1 MKVIGKQSSGIGLV
15 ASGTLGISI
24 GGNNELLITQDTTFI
39 SSSLV
44 VSESLFVSG
53 NTHFGI
59 STESRHDISGNL
71 FISGNYT
78 QVGVSVVSGS
88 VLATRDSIF
97 IQDVYVSGTL
107 KGPFSQ
113 SIERR
118 VNALEEQRFFL
129 RGDVSAEGTLSGTS
143 LSKYTASLDISL
155 NQISA
160 SQLIF
165 PSESRKVYVAEYG
178 SDNLLTPHRGKS
190 PATPFKTIKAGV
202 QSIYS
207 NVQISASQVSGSG
220 QSGSATEA
228 SIISQSY
235 ATVAEILAGG
245 LGVTPVLSRNGST
258 ALVSI
263 GTVSQSFYDDYGT
276 NVQSASLS
284 SSFATTLQILSGGL
298 GNSPALVPNGLVPVK
313 LSNNTQIT
321 GTGGTN
327 AVSAS
332 ISSSFAVITSI
343 VNGGLASA
351 PVVTQN
357 SETITTDADKL
368 NARNLILRNKGFIQ
382 DEVIEYLKIVY
393 PFFTYNVLRCKRD
406 VGLLID
412 AVLDDLVF
420 GGNEKTVEAGT
431 SYYNGNFG
439 EVQFG
444 GSGVANSQKEE
455 TIAAILYASRMAQKI
470 SVNGS
475 VSAPSNAVR
484 DARIA
489 LLGNISFIQEEVLL
503 FIEHVYVKGK
513 DQTGTPFTY
522 DRVKCRRDIGY
533 IVTAAATDL
542 VLGGNQQSIEAGAAY
557 YNGVYGNGVE
567 VIDNQLEETVNSVS
581 WGARIAKEVVVG
593 NTVPKISNNKKNAVS
608 LLEMN
613 KRFLGE
619 QTVGFISA
627 SFPNLIYSSS
637 KCSRDVGLITDC
649 VIVDLIYGGNE
660 QAINAGTSYYTNAY
674 GQAGEVPANQL
685 TETVAGILYAGAIAQ
700 KISKDEFVTNT
711 YAPWF
716 SPFTNYNTTVYV
728 ETGTYVEDNPIVL
741 PPGVAIKGDTLRQSL
756 LYAKNPKLDY
766 FHVHSSDYIDSVRF
780 LDLQRP
786 AFAVAFPSAIIDY
799 TIQSGKITNPVIL
812 YSPIGYTSSVNIIV
826 EEPDSPPE
834 SGSIRAEFTPVISNG
849 KIVGLTYVN
858 SGSGYVSTE
867 RPHISVPAPENQRPF
882 IQASPYVWNS
892 SAITGPFNFN
902 GEKIS
907 ELVPLPYD
915 LEDLG
920 VDNTGA
926 GGGMRVDGN
935 CCREAAP
942 RSPLRSMVAAAF
954 TQVNQGGPGHHVC
967 NTGYAQFVSMFT
979 TYCTY
984 GFKTSGGGFANI
996 SNSVIDFGL
1005 QGVISKR
1012 NFKDTYTSAL
1022 VLSAGTS
1029 TVAGFNVTI
1038 PGSGYTVSPVVTITG
1053 GGGNGASGSALIT
1066 SGQVVALNLESSGSG
1081 YTSVPSVS
1089 IALPDTPGGIRAEA
1103 TAILSGL
1110 ANIFVRVTGSFQG
1123 QQRNIDFSS
1132 LMKLNGSNYLVTDIN
1147 TTVESDEFFVE
1158 TFPAVFFVNA
1168 GDNADFYQLSNIST
1182 GGLVLEY
1189 VGAGITYN
1197 AIPEYGGIPDS
1208 AQEVVMI
1215 EPGKVFAVTIDNRGN
1230 LKVGRFFRV
1239 DQLTGAVT
1247 IDANQFS
1254 LSGLSSIG
1262 PFRRNGVPVGIVIN
1276 EASDNDT
1283 LLNSQGIPGRD
1294 TVPSQQAVKTYV
1306 DARTIAATG
1315 TDNQV
1320 LAKSGSA
1327 SYGTQFRNTI
1337 DTIATNTL
1345 SGSKIVSRS
1354 IGSNLIV
1361 THSLTSLE
1369 ISSSTIGLGLTG
1381 ANGTP
1386 ISVVFGT
1393 QSNQSTDGAQF
1404 TAFSQSVS
1412 ESVRFLLATSATT
1425 ASNTFVGNQL
1435 ISGNVLVTGS
1445 VEIKNDL
1452 TVSGSLLISD
1462 TVALGS
1468 NVNISG
1474 NLSVTGST
1482 VLTGGL
1488 DVFTN
1493 TNIQSPFTASGLRY
1507 PNSDSQGAGKILRS
1521 DGNNGIFFGFTD
1533 RTSIG
1538 IVNIGNGGPIAKGT
1552 PLYIKGFD
1560 VGTGLTIVGP
1570 ASASQLDKMPAVGLS
1585 ADNLL
1590 ESGSGSLTALGIL
1603 TNYDTTALTP
1613 GQTLY
1618 VAPNGGLTTEL
1629 PTGSFYVQNMA
1640 IVGRININDGELLVE
1655 QPGTYYKLP
1664 NIPEDWIWIGAD
1676 GGYAVSQS
1684 LTGALADRQ
1693 LARTVVGVTDQSAGW
1708 YEGALVVS
1716 GGLGVAKNAQISG
1729 NLTIY
1734 GNFDVKGST
1743 TITAITASNLDIAE
1757 NTIAVREFSPVVRF
1771 GGLIVWDSGSVVGG
1785 TPPNNVYASASLFYD
1800 GLDNNWVIAQNDGRS
1815 SSLMIGGPVNGGAY
1829 GNEEGLPMGTIPV
1842 IEYTGNNLT
1851 SSTMTDN
1858 GLVVRMTNDLLVTGS
1873 IAGRLTG
1880 SVLGTSL
1887 SIFNSLSATGSFAGN
1902 GFLTGSFT
1910 GSFTGSAD
1918 LHYQISG
1925 NVDDGIDNFI
1935 YSGSKNA
1942 EVKLATG
1949 SLHFTDGVKKKLNTE
1964 LVISSSEQIREFG
1977 YEFSSSVNVFT
1988 SSVKIELAGLNSYT
2002 SSLKTAISASGSD
2015 LIVHGN
2021 LRVTGSKTFI
2031 ESTDVKIVDKF
2042 IEIASGSI
2050 DSAAAD
2056 GAGLFF
2062 SGANFFFSWSHQSQS
2077 MNYNKTIYVEG
2088 NVEVSGSVD
2097 GTKISQ
2103 FAPAHNT
2110 FSSSI
2115 NAYTSSLRTA
2125 VSESNGDLI
2134 VFGNLQVR
2142 GTLAELRVDR
2152 LQVKDKQI
2160 EINSGSTTSAQSDKA
2175 GLFISG
2181 ANVNFYW
2188 DHPEQ
2193 YMYLDKNFTINGD
2206 FNASTINGIN
2216 LPAFRNGVNQ
2226 ATGALEV
2233 YSSSLKNA
2241 ITVAGTGVSSVTTIQ
2256 GDLNVLGTTTQ
2267 LQISDLKIEDKLIE
2281 VASGSTSPTLANGA
2295 GLFISG
2301 ANVFFSWSNAESNMR
2316 LRSNLFVGGTSGGAI
2331 TASTLTIAES
2341 ASMGYVSASQT
2352 ISGGALFIEGNTS
2365 LRGNVTS
2372 SGTVSASA
2380 LYVQNATNIVG
2391 VLDVVGNI
2399 IGEEYISASKG
2410 ITGSGFWSAG
2420 DIRSIGNTQVD
2431 GTALIIGAT
2440 TVRSTISASGAISG
2454 SGLQINGNFRVTA
2467 SSTYDGFAVFNND
2480 ISASGYVSAS
2490 GLRIYG
2496 EGSLGTSSFWG
2507 PITGST
2513 AWFSNNFRVT
2523 GSITASHYPVG
2534 HPLAGT
2540 GGNISAS
2547 GFMSASASNFR
2558 GEVSSTLYK
2567 GDLQYNV
2574 IAGSGL
2580 SGSVFR
2586 NQTDTTL
2593 EISTASVHFQ
2603 SGSQQSIISYI
2614 KGDVTIATDGTATI
2628 AANSIALGTDTTGDY
2643 VASINPGA
2651 GLTGGATSGEG
2662 IAHTLAVGAGDG
2674 LSVAADSVSLNTGSS
2689 HFVNGARGTIAA
2701 WVNGDATINSSTGYI
2716 TVNLANIPRVTNVLG
2731 TTNQISVS
2739 GIIANGGMTAS
2750 LSLPQNIH
2758 TAADFRVG
2766 SLGIG
2771 VAASGT
2777 SGRIDAANDIVAYS
2791 SSDRRFKENI
2801 KNIPNALA
2809 KILRIGGY
2817 EFDWISNVELH
2828 GHEGHDIG
2836 VIAQEIEEILPEL
2849 VQTRESG
2856 YKAVKYDK
2864 LVALLIEGMKEQQV
2878 QIDNL
2883 KSEVENLK
2891 RARGL

>member
-1 MKVIGKQSSGIGLV
+1 MKVIGKQSSGVSLV
-15 ASGTLGISI
+15 ASGTLGISVL
-24 GGNNELLITQDTTFI
+24 GNNEILMTNDTTFF

-44 VSESLFVSG
+44 VSESLFASG
-53 NTHFGI
+53 NTQLGI
-59 STESRHDISGNL
+59 NTASTHEITGSFL
-71 FISGNYT
+71 L
-78 QVGVSVVSGS
+78 SGS
-88 VLATRDSIF
+88 SKQIGTSVITGSITVTRDSTF

-107 KGPFSQ
+107 KGPFSS
-113 SIERR
+113 SIEQR
-118 VNALEEQRFFL
+118 VNALEEQRFIL
-129 RGDVSAEGTLSGTS
+129 GGDVSANAVLTGSAQST
-143 LSKYTASLDISL
+143 YTASLNITL

-160 SQLIF
+160 SQIIF
-165 PSESRKVYVAEYG
+165 PEESKKVYVAEYG
-178 SDNLLTPHRGKS
+178 SDILITPHRGKS
-190 PATPFKTIKAGV
+190 PATAFKTIKAAV
-202 QSIYS
+202 QSIYG
-207 NVQISASQVSGSG
+207 NYQISASQVSGSG

-245 LGVTPVLSRNGST
+245 LGVTPAVVKNGATDLVLVGNT
-258 ALVSI
+258 
-263 GTVSQSFYDDYGT
+263 SQSFFDGYGG
-276 NVQSASLS
+276 NAESSSVS
-284 SSFATTLQILSGGL
+284 SSFATVINILGNGL
-298 GNSPALVPNGLVPVK
+298 GSVPALVENGRTPVK
-313 LSNNTQIT
+313 LSANVQIT

-327 AVSAS
+327 SVSSS

-343 VNGGLASA
+343 VNGGLGTA
-351 PVVTQN
+351 PAVVNN
-357 SETITTDADKL
+357 SEAITTDADKL
-368 NARNLILRNKGFIQ
+368 NARTLVLRNKGFIQ
-382 DEVIEYLKIVY
+382 DETIEYLSAVY
-393 PFFTYNVLRCKRD
+393 PYFDYNRLRCKRD

-420 GGNEKTVEAGT
+420 GGNQRTVEAGI

-439 EVQFG
+439 DASNTV
-444 GSGVANSQKEE
+444 NLQKEQ
-455 TIAAILYASRMAQKI
+455 TIAAILYASRMAQII
-470 SVNGS
+470 SINGTI
-475 VSAPSNAVR
+475 SAPSVAKGNAK
-484 DARIA
+484 AA
-489 LLGNISFIQEEVLL
+489 LLGNKKLIQEEIIY
-503 FIEHVYVKGK
+503 FIEHVYIKGK
-513 DQTGTPFTY
+513 DKTGTPFTY
-522 DRVKCRRDIGY
+522 NRDKCRRDIGF
-533 IVTAAATDL
+533 IIDGVATDL
-542 VLGGNQQSIEAGAAY
+542 IFGGNQQSIISGKAY
-557 YNGVYGNGVE
+557 YDGVYGNGE
-567 VIDNQLEETVNSVS
+567 VVVNDQLVETVTSIS
-581 WGARIAKEVVVG
+581 YGARIAKETVVG
-593 NTVPKISNNKKNAVS
+593 NIVPKLSTNKKNAVS

-613 KRFLGE
+613 KTFLGE
-619 QTVGFISA
+619 QTVGLISS

-660 QAINAGTSYYTNAY
+660 QAIEAGTSYYTNAY
-674 GQAGEVPANQL
+674 GDTSQVPASQL

-700 KISKDEFVTNT
+700 KVAKDEFVTNT
-711 YAPWF
+711 FAPWF

-756 LYAKNPKLDY
+756 LYAKNPRLDY

-799 TIQSGKITNPVIL
+799 TIEAGKIKDPIVR

-935 CCREAAP
+935 CCREASP

-1012 NFKDTYTSAL
+1012 NFKDTYTNAL

-1029 TVAGFNVTI
+1029 TVAGFNVI
-1038 PGSGYTVSPVVTITG
+1038 VPGSGYTVAPVVTISG
-1053 GGGNGASGSALIT
+1053 GGGSGASGSALIT

-1081 YTSVPSVS
+1081 YTSLPSVS
-1089 IALPDTPGGIRAEA
+1089 IALPDTPGGVRAEA
-1103 TAILSGL
+1103 SAVLSGL

-1147 TTVESDEFFVE
+1147 TTVEPDEFFVE

-1276 EASDNDT
+1276 EASDNET
-1283 LLNSQGIPGRD
+1283 LLNSQGLPGRD

-1327 SYGTQFRNTI
+1327 AYGTEFRNTI

-1354 IGSNLIV
+1354 LGADLIA
-1361 THSLTSLE
+1361 THSLTALE
-1369 ISSSTIGLGLTG
+1369 ISTSMVGNGLTG
-1381 ANGTP
+1381 GNGTP
-1386 ISVVFGT
+1386 VEVVFGVFA
-1393 QSNQSTDGAQF
+1393 SQSTDGAQF

-1425 ASNTFVGNQL
+1425 GSNTFNGNQ
-1435 ISGNVLVTGS
+1435 IVSGN
-1445 VEIKNDL
+1445 L
-1452 TVSGSLLISD
+1452 TVSGNVDIKLDTRISGNLFILNSTNLGP
-1462 TVALGS
+1462 TVE
-1468 NVNISG
+1468 ISG
-1474 NLSVTGST
+1474 NLSVSGST
-1482 VLTGGL
+1482 ILSGGL
-1488 DVFTN
+1488 DVFN
-1493 TNIQSPFTASGLRY
+1493 YANIQAPFTASGLRY
-1507 PNSDSQGAGKILRS
+1507 PNSDAQGVGKILRS
-1521 DGNNGIFFGFTD
+1521 DGAGGIFFGFTD

-1570 ASASQLDKMPAVGLS
+1570 ASSSQLNKMPAVGLS

-1603 TNYDTTALTP
+1603 TNYDTTALTS
-1613 GQTLY
+1613 GQQLY
-1618 VAPNGGLTTEL
+1618 VGPNGGLTTEL
-1629 PTGSFYVQNMA
+1629 PTGSFYVQNIA
-1640 IVGRININDGELLVE
+1640 VVGRININDGELLVE
-1655 QPGTYYKLP
+1655 HPGTYFQLP
-1664 NIPEDWIWIGAD
+1664 NLPKDWIWYGGD
-1676 GGYAVSQS
+1676 GGQAVSQS
-1684 LTGALADRQ
+1684 LTGAIASYELE
-1693 LARTVVGVTDQSAGW
+1693 RTVIGSEIQSDNW

-1716 GGLGVAKNAQISG
+1716 GGIGVAKNAQISG

-1800 GLDNNWVIAQNDGRS
+1800 GVDNNWVIAQNDGRS
-1815 SSLMIGGPVNGGAY
+1815 SSLMIGGPVNGGTY

-1842 IEYTGNNLT
+1842 IQYTGNNLT

-1858 GLVVRMTNDLLVTGS
+1858 GVVVRMTNDLVVTGS
-1873 IAGRLTG
+1873 IGGRLTG
-1880 SVLGTSL
+1880 SIQGTSL
-1887 SIFNSLSATGSFAGN
+1887 SIFNSLSATGSFSGN

-1910 GSFTGSAD
+1910 GSFTGAAD
-1918 LHYQISG
+1918 LAFAITGG
-1925 NVDDGIDNFI
+1925 NPGGFDYFTYN
-1935 YSGSKNA
+1935 GSA
-1942 EVKLATG
+1942 PATVTIATQ
-1949 SLHFTDGVKKKLNTE
+1949 SLHFEEGIKKKINYE
-1964 LVISSSEQIREFG
+1964 QVVSSSIQVREYG
-1977 YEFSSSVNVFT
+1977 YEFSGSVNAFT
-1988 SSVKIELAGLNSYT
+1988 ESTNLALTGLNSY
-2002 SSLKTAISASGSD
+2002 SASLKRAISASNND
-2015 LIVHGN
+2015 LIVHGT
-2021 LRVTGSKTFI
+2021 LRVTGSKVLL
-2031 ESTDVKIVDKF
+2031 EVGDVKIVDKF
-2042 IEIASGSI
+2042 IEIASGSLN
-2050 DSAAAD
+2050 SAAAD
-2056 GAGLFF
+2056 GAGFYI
-2062 SGANFFFSWSHQSQS
+2062 SGADAYVTWSHASQS
-2077 MNYNKTIYVEG
+2077 LNFSDTLYSDNNI
-2088 NVEVSGSVD
+2088 EVRGTVD
-2097 GTKISQ
+2097 GTLIRQ
-2103 FAPAHNT
+2103 FAPAQNT

-2115 NAYTSSLRTA
+2115 NAYTSSLRSA
-2125 VSESNGDLI
+2125 ISESNGDLI
-2134 VFGNLQVR
+2134 VFNNLQVR
-2142 GTLAELRVDR
+2142 GTLGELRVDR

-2193 YMYLDKNFTINGD
+2193 YMYLDKNFTVNGD

-2216 LPAFRNGVNQ
+2216 LVTFRNQVNQ

-2267 LQISDLKIEDKLIE
+2267 LQISDLKIEDRLIE
-2281 VASGSTSPTLANGA
+2281 IASGSTTSVAANGA

-2301 ANVFFSWSNAESNMR
+2301 ANVFFSWSNAETNMR
-2316 LRSNLFVGGTSGGAI
+2316 LGSGLFVNGAI
-2331 TASTLTIAES
+2331 TSSTIIVAQTASFNHIS
-2341 ASMGYVSASQT
+2341 ASGN
-2352 ISGGALFIEGNTS
+2352 ISGGALFVEGATSIRGAVSASNTI
-2365 LRGNVTS
+2365 
-2372 SGTVSASA
+2372 SASA
-2380 LYVQNATNIVG
+2380 LFVQNATNISG
-2391 VLDVVGNI
+2391 ALEVVGNI
-2399 IGEEYISASKG
+2399 SGKEYISASKG
-2410 ITGSGFWSAG
+2410 ITGSGVWSAG
-2420 DIRSIGNTQVD
+2420 EIRALSNVQFD
-2431 GTALIIGAT
+2431 GTQLTIGAAT
-2440 TVRSTISASGAISG
+2440 FRSTISASNSISG
-2454 SGLQINGNFRVTA
+2454 AGIQSNGNFRATGN
-2467 SSTYDGFAVFNND
+2467 SILDGLATFNNS
-2480 ISASGYVSAS
+2480 ISASGVITAS
-2490 GLRIYG
+2490 GLRIEG
-2496 EGSLGTSSFWG
+2496 EGAYGSSSFFG

-2513 AWFSNNFRVT
+2513 AWFSNNLRVT
-2523 GSITASHYPVG
+2523 GSVTASLHM
-2534 HPLAGT
+2534 
-2540 GGNISAS
+2540 SAS
-2547 GFMSASASNFR
+2547 GFVSASASNFR
-2558 GEVSSTLYK
+2558 GEVSATLHK
-2567 GDLQYNV
+2567 GDLQFNV
-2574 IAGSGL
+2574 IAGSGM

-2593 EISTASVHFQ
+2593 TIDTQSVHFQ
-2603 SGSQQSIISYI
+2603 SGSQQAVVSYI
-2614 KGDVTIATDGTATI
+2614 KGDVLIASNGTATI
-2628 AANSIALGTDTTGDY
+2628 QANSVALGTDTTGDY
-2643 VASINPGA
+2643 VATINPGA

-2662 IAHTLAVGAGDG
+2662 VAHTLAVGAGDG
-2674 LSVAADSVSLNTGSS
+2674 ISVAADAVSLNTGST
-2689 HFVNGARGTIAA
+2689 HFTNGARVTVAN
-2701 WVNGDATINSSTGYI
+2701 WVSGEVSINPSTGVATLVIPTLSRASNITGTANQI
-2716 TVNLANIPRVTNVLG
+2716 TVGGVTATG
-2731 TTNQISVS
+2731 
-2739 GIIANGGMTAS
+2739 AFTAS
-2750 LSLPQNIH
+2750 LTLPQDIATTSNVR
-2758 TAADFRVG
+2758 FG

-2771 VAASGT
+2771 VNASGT

-2809 KILRIGGY
+2809 KVLKIGGY

-2828 GHEGHDIG
+2828 GHEGHDVG

>member
-1 MKVIGKQSSGIGLV
+1 
-15 ASGTLGISI
+15 
-24 GGNNELLITQDTTFI
+24 
-39 SSSLV
+39 
-44 VSESLFVSG
+44 
-53 NTHFGI
+53 
-59 STESRHDISGNL
+59 
-71 FISGNYT
+71 
-78 QVGVSVVSGS
+78 
-88 VLATRDSIF
+88 
-97 IQDVYVSGTL
+97 
-107 KGPFSQ
+107 
-113 SIERR
+113 
-118 VNALEEQRFFL
+118 
-129 RGDVSAEGTLSGTS
+129 
-143 LSKYTASLDISL
+143 
-155 NQISA
+155 
-160 SQLIF
+160 
-165 PSESRKVYVAEYG
+165 
-178 SDNLLTPHRGKS
+178 
-190 PATPFKTIKAGV
+190 
-202 QSIYS
+202 
-207 NVQISASQVSGSG
+207 
-220 QSGSATEA
+220 
-228 SIISQSY
+228 
-235 ATVAEILAGG
+235 
-245 LGVTPVLSRNGST
+245 
-258 ALVSI
+258 
-263 GTVSQSFYDDYGT
+263 
-276 NVQSASLS
+276 
-284 SSFATTLQILSGGL
+284 
-298 GNSPALVPNGLVPVK
+298 
-313 LSNNTQIT
+313 
-321 GTGGTN
+321 
-327 AVSAS
+327 
-332 ISSSFAVITSI
+332 
-343 VNGGLASA
+343 
-351 PVVTQN
+351 
-357 SETITTDADKL
+357 
-368 NARNLILRNKGFIQ
+368 
-382 DEVIEYLKIVY
+382 
-393 PFFTYNVLRCKRD
+393 
-406 VGLLID
+406 
-412 AVLDDLVF
+412 
-420 GGNEKTVEAGT
+420 
-431 SYYNGNFG
+431 
-439 EVQFG
+439 
-444 GSGVANSQKEE
+444 
-455 TIAAILYASRMAQKI
+455 
-470 SVNGS
+470 
-475 VSAPSNAVR
+475 
-484 DARIA
+484 
-489 LLGNISFIQEEVLL
+489 
-503 FIEHVYVKGK
+503 
-513 DQTGTPFTY
+513 
-522 DRVKCRRDIGY
+522 
-533 IVTAAATDL
+533 
-542 VLGGNQQSIEAGAAY
+542 
-557 YNGVYGNGVE
+557 
-567 VIDNQLEETVNSVS
+567 
-581 WGARIAKEVVVG
+581 
-593 NTVPKISNNKKNAVS
+593 
-608 LLEMN
+608 
-613 KRFLGE
+613 
-619 QTVGFISA
+619 
-627 SFPNLIYSSS
+627 
-637 KCSRDVGLITDC
+637 
-649 VIVDLIYGGNE
+649 
-660 QAINAGTSYYTNAY
+660 
-674 GQAGEVPANQL
+674 
-685 TETVAGILYAGAIAQ
+685 
-700 KISKDEFVTNT
+700 
-711 YAPWF
+711 
-716 SPFTNYNTTVYV
+716 
-728 ETGTYVEDNPIVL
+728 
-741 PPGVAIKGDTLRQSL
+741 
-756 LYAKNPKLDY
+756 
-766 FHVHSSDYIDSVRF
+766 
-780 LDLQRP
+780 
-786 AFAVAFPSAIIDY
+786 
-799 TIQSGKITNPVIL
+799 
-812 YSPIGYTSSVNIIV
+812 
-826 EEPDSPPE
+826 
-834 SGSIRAEFTPVISNG
+834 
-849 KIVGLTYVN
+849 
-858 SGSGYVSTE
+858 
-867 RPHISVPAPENQRPF
+867 
-882 IQASPYVWNS
+882 
-892 SAITGPFNFN
+892 
-902 GEKIS
+902 
-907 ELVPLPYD
+907 
-915 LEDLG
+915 
-920 VDNTGA
+920 
-926 GGGMRVDGN
+926 
-935 CCREAAP
+935 
-942 RSPLRSMVAAAF
+942 MVAAAF

-979 TYCTY
+979 TFSTF

-1005 QGVISKR
+1005 QGVVSKR
-1012 NFKDTYTSAL
+1012 NFKDTYTNAL

-1029 TVAGFNVTI
+1029 TVAGFNVTV
-1038 PGSGYTVSPVVTITG
+1038 PGSGYTVSPVITISG
-1053 GGGNGASGSALIT
+1053 GGGSGASGSALIT
-1066 SGQVVALNLESSGSG
+1066 AGQVVALNLEASGSG

-1089 IALPDTPGGIRAEA
+1089 IALPDTPGGVRAEA

-1168 GDNADFYQLSNIST
+1168 GDNAEFYQLSNIST

-1197 AIPEYGGIPDS
+1197 AIPEYGGIPD
-1208 AQEVVMI
+1208 ATQEVVMI

-1276 EASDNDT
+1276 EASDNET
-1283 LLNSQGIPGRD
+1283 LLNSQGLPGRD

-1306 DARTIAATG
+1306 DARTMQTG
-1315 TDNQV
+1315 GLDNQILV
-1320 LAKSGSA
+1320 KSGSA
-1327 SYGTQFRNTI
+1327 NYATTWKTTI

-1435 ISGNVLVTGS
+1435 ISGNILVTGS
-1445 VEIKNDL
+1445 AIVKNDL
-1452 TVSGSLLISD
+1452 TVSGSLLISN
-1462 TVALGS
+1462 TVSLGA

-1474 NLSVTGST
+1474 NLAVTGSST
-1482 VLTGGL
+1482 LSGGL
-1488 DVFTN
+1488 DVFSYA
-1493 TNIQSPFTASGLRY
+1493 NIQAPLTASGLRY
-1507 PNSDSQGAGKILRS
+1507 PDVSTQGAGKILRS
-1521 DGNNGIFFGFTD
+1521 NGAGEIFFGFTD

-1538 IVNIGNGGPIAKGT
+1538 IINIGNGGPIAKGT

-1560 VGTGLTIVGP
+1560 VASGLTIVGP
-1570 ASASQLDKMPAVGLS
+1570 ASASRLDKMPAVGLS

-1603 TNYDTTALTP
+1603 TNYDTTALTS

-1618 VAPNGGLTTEL
+1618 VGPNGGLTTEL
-1629 PTGSFYVQNMA
+1629 PTGSFYVQNVA
-1640 IVGRININDGELLVE
+1640 VVGRININDGELLVE
-1655 QPGTYYKLP
+1655 HPGTFYKLP
-1664 NIPEDWIWIGAD
+1664 NLPADWIWYGGNGGA
-1676 GGYAVSQS
+1676 AISQS
-1684 LTGALADRQ
+1684 LTGAIASYE
-1693 LARTVVGVTDQSAGW
+1693 LARTVVGSTEQSTGW

-1716 GGLGVAKNAQISG
+1716 GGVGVGKDMEVSG

-1734 GNFDVKGST
+1734 GSFDVKGPT
-1743 TITAITASNLDIAE
+1743 TITSITASNLDIGE
-1757 NTIAVREFSPVVRF
+1757 NTIAVRASSPVVRF
-1771 GGLIVWDSGSVVGG
+1771 GGLIVYDSGSIVGG
-1785 TPPNNVYASASLFYD
+1785 TPPNNQYASGALFYD
-1800 GLDNNWVIAQNDGRS
+1800 GVDDNWVIRQNDGFS
-1815 SSLMIGGPVNGGAY
+1815 SSVMIGGPVFGGVL
-1829 GNEEGLPMGTIPV
+1829 GGEEGLPAGTIPV
-1842 IEYTGNNLT
+1842 FQYTGTNL
-1851 SSTMTDN
+1851 SASTMTDN
-1858 GLVVRMTNDLLVTGS
+1858 GDVVRLTKDLLVTGS
-1873 IAGRLTG
+1873 IGGRLTG
-1880 SVLGTSL
+1880 SIEGTSL
-1887 SIFNSLSATGSFAGN
+1887 SRFNSLSATGSFSGN

-1910 GSFTGSAD
+1910 GSFTGSAN
-1918 LHYQISG
+1918 LSFQISG
-1925 NVDDGIDNFI
+1925 STDDGIDTFI
-1935 YSGSKNA
+1935 YSGSSNA

-1949 SLHFTDGVKKKLNTE
+1949 SVHFLDGVKKKLNTE
-1964 LVISSSEQIREFG
+1964 LVISSSDQIREFG
-1977 YEFSSSVNVFT
+1977 FEFSSSVNAFT
-1988 SSVKIELAGLNSYT
+1988 ASTKIELAGLNSYT

-2031 ESTDVKIVDKF
+2031 ESTDVKFKDAF
-2042 IEIASGSI
+2042 IEIASGAI

-2115 NAYTSSLRTA
+2115 NNYTASLRSA

-2134 VFGNLQVR
+2134 IFNNLQVR

-2216 LPAFRNGVNQ
+2216 LTTFRNQVNQ

-2233 YSSSLKNA
+2233 YSASLKDA
-2241 ITVAGTGVSSVTTIQ
+2241 ITVAGSGVSSVTTIR

-2267 LQISDLKIEDKLIE
+2267 LQISDLKIEDRLIE
-2281 VASGSTSPTLANGA
+2281 IASGSTTSVAANGA

-2301 ANVFFSWSNAESNMR
+2301 ANLFFSWSNAEGNMR
-2316 LRSNLFVGGTSGGAI
+2316 LGNNLFVNGAVTS
-2331 TASTLTIAES
+2331 STLLVSQTSSLNHIS
-2341 ASMGYVSASQT
+2341 ASGQISASGLM
-2352 ISGGALFIEGNTS
+2352 IIGNTS
-2365 LRGNVTS
+2365 FRGDVTS
-2372 SGTVSASA
+2372 SGTVSASV
-2380 LYVQNATNIVG
+2380 LYVQNATNING
-2391 VLDVVGNI
+2391 ALEVVGNI
-2399 IGEEYISASKG
+2399 VGKEYISASKG
-2410 ITGSGFWSAG
+2410 ITGSGIWSAG
-2420 DIRSIGNTQVD
+2420 EIRGLGNTQID

-2454 SGLQINGNFRVTA
+2454 SGLQINGNLRVTA
-2467 SSTYDGFAVFNND
+2467 SSIFDGASTFNSS
-2480 ISASGYVSAS
+2480 ISASGFVSAS

-2513 AWFSNNFRVT
+2513 AWFSNNLRVT
-2523 GSITASHYPVG
+2523 GSVTASNHF
-2534 HPLAGT
+2534 
-2540 GGNISAS
+2540 SAS
-2547 GFMSASASNFR
+2547 GFVSASASNFR

-2593 EISTASVHFQ
+2593 AIDTQSVHFQ
-2603 SGSQQSIISYI
+2603 SGSQQSVVSYI
-2614 KGDVTIATDGTATI
+2614 KGDVLIASDGTATI
-2628 AANSIALGTDTTGDY
+2628 QANSIALGTDTTGDY
-2643 VASINPGA
+2643 VASINPGN

-2674 LSVAADSVSLNTGSS
+2674 ISVASDSIAMNTGSS
-2689 HFVNGARGTIAA
+2689 HFINGARGTIAA

-2758 TAADFRVG
+2758 TAADFRIG
-2766 SLGIG
+2766 SLGVG

-2809 KILRIGGY
+2809 KVLKIGGY

-2828 GHEGHDIG
+2828 GHEGHDVG

>member
-1 MKVIGKQSSGIGLV
+1 MKVIGKQSSGVSLV
-15 ASGTLGISI
+15 ASGTLGISVL
-24 GGNNELLITQDTTFI
+24 GNNEILMTNDTIFF

-44 VSESLFVSG
+44 VSESLFASG
-53 NTHFGI
+53 NTQFGMTTQ
-59 STESRHDISGNL
+59 STHEITGSFL
-71 FISGNYT
+71 L
-78 QVGVSVVSGS
+78 SGS
-88 VLATRDSIF
+88 SKQIGTSQITGSITVTRDSTF

-113 SIERR
+113 SMEQRI
-118 VNALEEQRFFL
+118 NALEEQRFQL
-129 RGDVSAEGTLSGTS
+129 GGDVFANTTLTGSATS
-143 LSKYTASLDISL
+143 TYTASLNITL
-155 NQISA
+155 NPISA

-178 SDNLLTPHRGKS
+178 SDILLTPHRGKS
-190 PATPFKTIKAGV
+190 PATPFKTIKAAV
-202 QSIYS
+202 QSIYG
-207 NVQISASQVSGSG
+207 NYQVSASQVSGSG

-228 SIISQSY
+228 TTISASY
-235 ATVAEILAGG
+235 ALVAEILAGG
-245 LGVTPVLSRNGST
+245 LGSVPATVKNG
-258 ALVSI
+258 ADLILV
-263 GTVSQSFYDDYGT
+263 GNVSQSFYDGYGT
-276 NVQSASLS
+276 NAESASIS
-284 SSFATTLQILSGGL
+284 SSFGIVLDILAGGL
-298 GNSPALVPNGLVPVK
+298 AAKPALVENGRTPVK
-313 LSNNTQIT
+313 LSSNVQIS

-327 AVSAS
+327 TVSSS
-332 ISSSFAVITSI
+332 ISSSFAVITNI
-343 VNGGLASA
+343 IDGGVPSA
-351 PVVTQN
+351 PVVVNN
-357 SETITTDADKL
+357 SETITTDANKL
-368 NARNLILRNKGFIQ
+368 NARTLVLRNKGFIQ
-382 DEVIEYLKIVY
+382 DETIQYLSAVY
-393 PFFTYNVLRCKRD
+393 PYFDYNSLRCKRD

-420 GGNEKTVEAGT
+420 GGNQKTVEAGL

-439 EVQFG
+439 DASNVPG
-444 GSGVANSQKEE
+444 AQKEQ
-455 TIAAILYASRMAQKI
+455 TIAAILYASRMVQII
-470 SVNGS
+470 SVNGTI
-475 VSAPSNAVR
+475 SAPSVDKANAKQ
-484 DARIA
+484 AF
-489 LLGNISFIQEEVLL
+489 LGNKKLIQEEIIY
-503 FIEHVYVKGK
+503 FIEHVYIKGK

-522 DRVKCRRDIGY
+522 NRDKCRRDIGF
-533 IVTAAATDL
+533 IIDGIATDL
-542 VLGGNQQSIEAGAAY
+542 IFGGNQQAIINGSAY
-557 YNGVYGNGVE
+557 YDGVYGNGDV
-567 VIDNQLEETVNSVS
+567 VVNDQLTETIESIS
-581 WGARIAKEVVVG
+581 WGARIAAKAVVG
-593 NTVPKISNNKKNAVS
+593 TSISRLQGTKKNAVS

-613 KRFLGE
+613 KKFLGE
-619 QTVGFISA
+619 QTVGLISS

-660 QAINAGTSYYTNAY
+660 QAIEAGTQYYTNAY
-674 GQAGEVPANQL
+674 GDASEVPASQL

-799 TIQSGKITNPVIL
+799 TIQSGKITNPVVL
-812 YSPIGYTSSVNIIV
+812 YSPIGYTSSVNIIA

-1012 NFKDTYTSAL
+1012 NFKDTYTNAL

-1029 TVAGFNVTI
+1029 TVAGFNVIT
-1038 PGSGYTVSPVVTITG
+1038 PGSGYTVSPVVTISG
-1053 GGGNGASGSALIT
+1053 GGGSGASGSALIT

-1081 YTSVPSVS
+1081 YTSIPSVS
-1089 IALPDTPGGIRAEA
+1089 IALPDTPGGVRAEA
-1103 TAILSGL
+1103 TAVLSGL

-1158 TFPAVFFVNA
+1158 TFPSVFFVNA

-1262 PFRRNGVPVGIVIN
+1262 PFRRNGVPVGVVIN
-1276 EASDNDT
+1276 EASDNET
-1283 LLNSQGIPGRD
+1283 LLNSQGLPGRD
-1294 TVPSQQAVKTYV
+1294 TVPTQQAVKTYV

-1320 LAKSGSA
+1320 LAKSGSGA
-1327 SYGTQFRNTI
+1327 YGTEFRNTI

-1354 IGSNLIV
+1354 LGRDLIV
-1361 THSLTSLE
+1361 THSLTALE
-1369 ISSSTIGLGLTG
+1369 ISSSTFGNGLTG
-1381 ANGTP
+1381 GNGTP
-1386 ISVVFGT
+1386 VEVVFGVFA
-1393 QSNQSTDGAQF
+1393 SQSTDGAQF

-1425 ASNTFVGNQL
+1425 GSNIFKGNQT
-1435 ISGNVLVTGS
+1435 ITGS
-1445 VEIKNDL
+1445 VRISGSVDIKEDL
-1452 TVSGSLLISD
+1452 TITGSLFVEDSINLGQ
-1462 TVALGS
+1462 TVE
-1468 NVNISG
+1468 VSG

-1482 VLTGGL
+1482 ILSGGL
-1488 DVFTN
+1488 DVFKYA
-1493 TNIQSPFTASGLRY
+1493 NIQAPFTASGLRY
-1507 PNSDSQGAGKILRS
+1507 PNDNEQGVGKILRS
-1521 DGNNGIFFGFTD
+1521 DGAGGIFFGFTD

-1538 IVNIGNGGPIAKGT
+1538 IINIGNGGPITKGT

-1560 VGTGLTIVGP
+1560 VTSGLTIVGA
-1570 ASASQLDKMPAVGLS
+1570 ASASKLETMPSVGLA

-1603 TNYDTTALTP
+1603 TNYDTTALTS
-1613 GQTLY
+1613 GQQLF
-1618 VAPNGGLTTEL
+1618 VGPNGGLTTEL

-1655 QPGTYYKLP
+1655 QPGTYYRLP
-1664 NIPEDWIWIGAD
+1664 NLPKDWIWYGGD
-1676 GGYAVSQS
+1676 GGAAVSQS
-1684 LTGALADRQ
+1684 LTGAIASYELD
-1693 LARTVVGVTDQSAGW
+1693 RTVVGNTQQSLGW

-1716 GGLGVAKNAQISG
+1716 GGMGVGKNLQVSG

-1771 GGLIVWDSGSVVGG
+1771 GGLIVYDSGSVVGG

-1800 GLDNNWVIAQNDGRS
+1800 GVDNNWVISQNDGFS
-1815 SSLMIGGPVNGGAY
+1815 SSVMIGGPVNGGAY
-1829 GNEEGLPMGTIPV
+1829 GNEEGLPMGTIPK

-1858 GLVVRMTNDLLVTGS
+1858 GTVVRMTNDLLVTGS
-1873 IAGRLTG
+1873 IGGRLTG
-1880 SVLGTSL
+1880 SIQGTSL
-1887 SIFNSLSATGSFAGN
+1887 SIFNSLSATGSFNGN
-1902 GFLTGSFT
+1902 GQLTGSFT
-1910 GSFTGSAD
+1910 GSFTGAAD
-1918 LHYQISG
+1918 LAFEITGG
-1925 NVDDGIDNFI
+1925 NAGGFDYFT
-1935 YSGSKNA
+1935 YSGKANTT
-1942 EVKLATG
+1942 VTIATQ
-1949 SLHFTDGVKKKLNTE
+1949 SLHFEEGVKKKINYE
-1964 LVISSSEQIREFG
+1964 QVVSSSIQVREYGFEYSG
-1977 YEFSSSVNVFT
+1977 SVNAFT
-1988 SSVKIELAGLNSYT
+1988 ESTNLALSGLNSY
-2002 SSLKTAISASGSD
+2002 SASLKRAISASNND
-2015 LIVHGN
+2015 LIVHGT
-2021 LRVTGSKTFI
+2021 LRVTGSKVLL
-2031 ESTDVKIVDKF
+2031 EVGDVKIVDKF
-2042 IEIASGSI
+2042 IEIASGSL

-2056 GAGLFF
+2056 GAGIYI
-2062 SGANFFFSWSHQSQS
+2062 SGADAYVTWSHASQS
-2077 MNYNKTIYVEG
+2077 LNFSDTIYSD
-2088 NVEVSGSVD
+2088 NNIEVRGTVD
-2097 GTKISQ
+2097 GTLIRQ

-2115 NAYTSSLRTA
+2115 NNYTASLRSA

-2134 VFGNLQVR
+2134 IFNNLQVR

-2216 LPAFRNGVNQ
+2216 LTTFRNQVNQ

-2233 YSSSLKNA
+2233 YSASLKDA
-2241 ITVAGTGVSSVTTIQ
+2241 ITVAGSGVSSVTTIK

-2267 LQISDLKIEDKLIE
+2267 LQISDLKIEDRLIE
-2281 VASGSTSPTLANGA
+2281 IASGSTTSVSANGA

-2301 ANVFFSWSNAESNMR
+2301 ANTFFSWSNAESNMR
-2316 LRSNLFVGGTSGGAI
+2316 LSSNIFVNGAVTSSTLLVSQTSSLNHISASGQISASGLFVGGI
-2331 TASTLTIAES
+2331 
-2341 ASMGYVSASQT
+2341 
-2352 ISGGALFIEGNTS
+2352 TS
-2365 LRGNVTS
+2365 LRGDVTS

-2380 LYVQNATNIVG
+2380 LYVQNATNING

-2410 ITGSGFWSAG
+2410 ITGSGVWSAG
-2420 DIRSIGNTQVD
+2420 EIRALSNVQFD
-2431 GTALIIGAT
+2431 GTQLTIGAAT
-2440 TVRSTISASGAISG
+2440 FRSNVSASGAISG
-2454 SGLQINGNFRVTA
+2454 SGIQANGNFRVTGT
-2467 SSTYDGFAVFNND
+2467 SIHDGLGIFNNN
-2480 ISASGYVSAS
+2480 ISASGVITGS
-2490 GLRIYG
+2490 GLRIEG
-2496 EGSLGTSSFWG
+2496 EGAYGSSSFWG

-2513 AWFSNNFRVT
+2513 AWFSNNLRVT
-2523 GSITASHYPVG
+2523 GSVTASLHM
-2534 HPLAGT
+2534 
-2540 GGNISAS
+2540 SAS
-2547 GFMSASASNFR
+2547 GFVSASASNFR

-2567 GDLQYNV
+2567 GDLQFNV
-2574 IAGSGL
+2574 IAGSGM

-2593 EISTASVHFQ
+2593 TIDTESVHFQ
-2603 SGSQQSIISYI
+2603 SGSQQAVVSYI
-2614 KGDVTIATDGTATI
+2614 KGDVLIASNGTATI
-2628 AANSIALGTDTTGDY
+2628 QANSVALGTDTTGDY
-2643 VASINPGA
+2643 VATINPGA

-2662 IAHTLAVGAGDG
+2662 VAHTLAVGAGDG
-2674 LSVAADSVSLNTGSS
+2674 ISVSADAVALNTGST
-2689 HFVNGARGTIAA
+2689 HFTTGARTTVAN
-2701 WVNGDATINSSTGYI
+2701 WVSGEVSINPSTGVATLVIPTLSRASNILGTANQI
-2716 TVNLANIPRVTNVLG
+2716 TVSGVTATG
-2731 TTNQISVS
+2731 
-2739 GIIANGGMTAS
+2739 AFTAS
-2750 LSLPQNIH
+2750 LSLPQDIATTSNVR
-2758 TAADFRVG
+2758 FG

-2801 KNIPNALA
+2801 KQIPNALS

-2828 GHEGHDIG
+2828 GHEGHDVG

-2864 LVALLIEGMKEQQV
+2864 LVALLIEGMKEQQI